1 MGALKITNRFCPV
14 HPLHKLISKKG
25 GVWVR
30 KRSIFYNALLLTGVN
45 LLLRGVS
52 MVFQVYLSRRIGAA
66 GVGLLQLVLTVETA
80 AITFGLSG
88 ARVAAMY
95 LCAEEYGRRRLDGVR
110 SALTHCLC
118 FGAVCSVLTGAALL
132 FGSEWIA
139 DTWLHEPLASGC
151 LRITALALPLRCCAA
166 ILSAYFTACG
176 QVRRL
181 VRVDVIERLA
191 CLALTMFLLLAFAG
205 DSPTETCSAVLL
217 GSIFTEA
224 AACAALGV
232 MICRDLRGHAPRAG
246 LHMGQ
251 RMAKLCLPLAASDYL
266 RSGLR
271 TIEQFLIPWG
281 LMRAGGSYEAAMAEY
296 GMFGGMVF
304 PVLMFPAAF
313 LYALSDLLVPEL
325 ARSRAEG
332 NRVRVRHLTQKCL
345 RMGLL
350 FAGAVAGGLF
360 ALAPWLGQAIYGL
373 DTPGRLLRILSPM
386 VLSLYMDA
394 IVDGMLKGLGEQVSC
409 VRYNTITIA
418 MDVLLLRALLPR
430 FGLAAYLL
438 SFAVTHLV
446 NFALSLRRLLAVTG
460 HAPDIRYAV
469 RALLCTAGAAAAAF
483 SVFGP
488 GLWPI
493 LLGRTALFAV
503 SFAGL
508 LRLTGT
514 LERSDT
520 VWLRQALRGH

>member
-1 MGALKITNRFCPV
+1 M
-14 HPLHKLISKKG
+14 
-25 GVWVR
+25 
-30 KRSIFYNALLLTGVN
+30 
-45 LLLRGVS
+45 
-52 MVFQVYLSRRIGAA
+52 
-66 GVGLLQLVLTVETA
+66 
-80 AITFGLSG
+80 
-88 ARVAAMY
+88 
-95 LCAEEYGRRRLDGVR
+95 
-110 SALTHCLC
+110 
-118 FGAVCSVLTGAALL
+118 
-132 FGSEWIA
+132 
-139 DTWLHEPLASGC
+139 
-151 LRITALALPLRCCAA
+151 
-166 ILSAYFTACG
+166 
-176 QVRRL
+176 
-181 VRVDVIERLA
+181 
-191 CLALTMFLLLAFAG
+191 
-205 DSPTETCSAVLL
+205 
-217 GSIFTEA
+217 
-224 AACAALGV
+224 
-232 MICRDLRGHAPRAG
+232 
-246 LHMGQ
+246 
-251 RMAKLCLPLAASDYL
+251 
-266 RSGLR
+266 
-271 TIEQFLIPWG
+271 
-281 LMRAGGSYEAAMAEY
+281 
-296 GMFGGMVF
+296 
-304 PVLMFPAAF
+304 
-313 LYALSDLLVPEL
+313 
-325 ARSRAEG
+325 
-332 NRVRVRHLTQKCL
+332 RVRHLTQKCL

-360 ALAPWLGQAIYGL
+360 ALAPWLGQAVYGL

-409 VRYNTITIA
+409 VRYNTITMA

>member
-88 ARVAAMY
+88 TRVAAMY

-110 SALTHCLC
+110 SALAHCLC

-132 FGSEWIA
+132 FGSEWVA

-205 DSPTETCSAVLL
+205 DSPTETCSSVLL
-217 GSIFTEA
+217 GSILTET
-224 AACAALGV
+224 AACAVLGL

-373 DTPGRLLRILSPM
+373 DTSGRLLRILSPM

-409 VRYNTITIA
+409 VRYNTITMA

>member
-1 MGALKITNRFCPV
+1 M
-14 HPLHKLISKKG
+14 
-25 GVWVR
+25 R

-205 DSPTETCSAVLL
+205 DS
-217 GSIFTEA
+217 
-224 AACAALGV
+224 
-232 MICRDLRGHAPRAG
+232 RRR
-246 LHMGQ
+246 
-251 RMAKLCLPLAASDYL
+251 
-266 RSGLR
+266 
-271 TIEQFLIPWG
+271 
-281 LMRAGGSYEAAMAEY
+281 
-296 GMFGGMVF
+296 
-304 PVLMFPAAF
+304 
-313 LYALSDLLVPEL
+313 
-325 ARSRAEG
+325 
-332 NRVRVRHLTQKCL
+332 
-345 RMGLL
+345 
-350 FAGAVAGGLF
+350 
-360 ALAPWLGQAIYGL
+360 
-373 DTPGRLLRILSPM
+373 
-386 VLSLYMDA
+386 
-394 IVDGMLKGLGEQVSC
+394 
-409 VRYNTITIA
+409 
-418 MDVLLLRALLPR
+418 RALP
-430 FGLAAYLL
+430 
-438 SFAVTHLV
+438 S
-446 NFALSLRRLLAVTG
+446 
-460 HAPDIRYAV
+460 
-469 RALLCTAGAAAAAF
+469 CWAAF
-483 SVFGP
+483 SRRPQPVQP
-488 GLWPI
+488 S
-493 LLGRTALFAV
+493 A
-503 SFAGL
+503 S
-508 LRLTGT
+508 
-514 LERSDT
+514 
-520 VWLRQALRGH
+520 